1 MVRNKRLKRF
11 ELHILLQ
18 FRDLST
24 AVKLA
29 QSIAHSLKNFIV
41 YRQFVLE
48 FRDHVVD
55 SYRNS
60 IIHHQLS
67 FKFSDSSSIRNF
79 KSGIKPCQ
87 NFAIYS

>member
-11 ELHILLQ
+11 KLHILLQ

-24 AVKLA
+24 PVKLA
-29 QSIAHSLKNFIV
+29 QFIAHSFKNVIA
-41 YRQFVLE
+41 YCQFVLE

-55 SYRNS
+55 SYQNS
-60 IIHHQLS
+60 IIHHQLL
-67 FKFSDSSSIRNF
+67 FKFSDSFSIRNF
-79 KSGIKPCQ
+79 KSVIKSCQ

>member
-11 ELHILLQ
+11 KLHILLQ

-24 AVKLA
+24 PVKLA
-29 QSIAHSLKNFIV
+29 QFIAHSFINFIV
-41 YRQFVLE
+41 YCQFVLE

-55 SYRNS
+55 FYQKS
-60 IIHHQLS
+60 IIHHQLV

-79 KSGIKPCQ
+79 KSAIKSCQ
-87 NFAIYS
+87 NSAVYS